1 MTGVLRLAWR
11 HARHH
16 WGRSLI
22 LIACLTVTLM
32 LPLAVQRLVAH
43 YEQDLMARA
52 QATPLIVGAKGNRY
66 DLVLKSLYFA
76 TDYAEGVTMADLAPV
91 EERGF
96 GRPIPLHARFSAHRL
111 DDQGDAAGSFESAPV
126 VGTTLA
132 YFEFRDLQVEDGT
145 LPLFLGDAV
154 AGAGAARR
162 LGLAPGDA
170 VLSDP
175 VAAYDPA
182 QAFQLKMP
190 LVGVLAESGAPDDDA
205 IFVDLKTA
213 WVLDGIGHGHEDPER
228 VAGDGVVDRE
238 RTTDE
243 NVVAT
248 AKLARYQEITPE
260 NLGSF
265 HFHGDRSGFPITAII
280 LEPADDK
287 MRTIAL
293 GWYRLQE
300 TRQLLEPTEVVRELM
315 GLVFE
320 IKRFFD
326 ANAIVVGV
334 TTALLV
340 ALVLLLS
347 YRLRER
353 EMATLVKIGC
363 ARATIAWLQASE
375 ILMLLGVSVALAL
388 LGAWASVHLAPWFLS
403 SPSS

>member
-1 MTGVLRLAWR
+1 MSGVLRLAWR
-11 HARHH
+11 HACHH

-22 LIACLTVTLM
+22 LIACLAVTLL

-43 YEQDLMARA
+43 YEQALMARA
-52 QATPLIVGAKGNRY
+52 QATPLLVGAKGNRF
-66 DLVLKSLYFA
+66 DLVLKSLYFD

-91 EERGF
+91 EEEGF
-96 GRPIPLHARFSAHRL
+96 GRAIPLHVRFTAHRL
-111 DDQGDAAGSFESAPV
+111 DEQADAAASYESVPV

-132 YFEFRDLQVEDGT
+132 YFEFRGLEPADGT

-154 AGAGAARR
+154 AGAAAAAR

-182 QAFQLKMP
+182 RSFQLKMP
-190 LVGVLAESGAPDDDA
+190 VVGVLAPTGSPDDDA
-205 IFVDLKTA
+205 VFVDLKTT
-213 WVLDGIGHGHEDPER
+213 WVLHGIGHGHEDLR
-228 VAGDGVVDRE
+228 TVASNGVVDRE
-238 RTTDE
+238 RTDE
-243 NVVAT
+243 ANIVAT

-260 NLGSF
+260 NLASF
-265 HFHGDRSGFPITAII
+265 HFHGDRGGFPITSI
-280 LEPADDK
+280 LLLPADAK

-293 GWYRLQE
+293 GWYRLHD
-300 TRQLLEPTEVVRELM
+300 TRQLLEPAEVVRELM

-326 ANAIVVGV
+326 ANAIVVGA

-347 YRLRER
+347 YRLRRR

-363 ARATIAWLQASE
+363 ARSTIVMLQASE
-375 ILMLLGVSVALAL
+375 LVLLLAISTGLAL
-388 LGAWASVHLAPWFLS
+388 LGAWASVHLAPWFFTSL
-403 SPSS
+403 PS